1 MAKRDYPRRTR
12 ARRFGQLMLLS
23 ATLMNTPLSWA
34 ESRLGVTSQP
44 NELDSEAAVAGET
57 VLPAL
62 SERELL
68 LYLGEFDP
76 ELDPVEISQMNDG
89 LAEKTDAKTSAEA
102 GAHEPK

>member
-23 ATLMNTPLSWA
+23 AALMNTPFGLA
-34 ESRLGVTSQP
+34 
-44 NELDSEAAVAGET
+44 ELDREVAVAPET
-57 VLPAL
+57 AVPAL

-76 ELDPVEISQMNDG
+76 ELDPVEISQMNDA

-102 GAHEPK
+102 DAHEPK

>member
-23 ATLMNTPLSWA
+23 AALMNTPFGLA
-34 ESRLGVTSQP
+34 
-44 NELDSEAAVAGET
+44 ELDREVAVAAET
-57 VLPAL
+57 AVPAL

-76 ELDPVEISQMNDG
+76 ELDPVEISQMNDA

-102 GAHEPK
+102 DAHEPK

>member
-12 ARRFGQLMLLS
+12 ARSFGQLMLLS
-23 ATLMNTPLSWA
+23 AALMNTPFGLA
-34 ESRLGVTSQP
+34 
-44 NELDSEAAVAGET
+44 ELDREVAVAPET
-57 VLPAL
+57 AVPAL

-76 ELDPVEISQMNDG
+76 ELDPVEISQMNDA

-102 GAHEPK
+102 DAHEPK

>member
-23 ATLMNTPLSWA
+23 AALMNTPLSLA
-34 ESRLGVTSQP
+34 EPDRDPT
-44 NELDSEAAVAGET
+44 VAGEAAM
-57 VLPAL
+57 PAL

-76 ELDPVEISQMNDG
+76 ELDPVEISQMNDA
-89 LAEKTDAKTSAEA
+89 LAEKPDAKTSAEA
-102 GAHEPK
+102 DAHEPN

>member
-1 MAKRDYPRRTR
+1 MAKRDYPRRTH

-23 ATLMNTPLSWA
+23 AALMNTPFGLA
-34 ESRLGVTSQP
+34 
-44 NELDSEAAVAGET
+44 ELDREVAVAPET
-57 VLPAL
+57 AVPAL

-76 ELDPVEISQMNDG
+76 ELDPVEISQMNDA

-102 GAHEPK
+102 DAHEPK

>member
-1 MAKRDYPRRTR
+1 MAKREYPRDTR

-23 ATLMNTPLSWA
+23 AALMNTPLSVA
-34 ESRLGVTSQP
+34 EV
-44 NELDSEAAVAGET
+44 AAAGET
-57 VLPAL
+57 TVPAL

-76 ELDPVEISQMNDG
+76 ELDPVEISQMNDA

-102 GAHEPK
+102 NAHEPK